1 VLIFANIKLYLD
13 KSKKLFKII
22 IKMIYLSNKIVA
34 MFTFSEENYLK
45 AIYHLEI
52 DSIKGISTNAIAKKL
67 ETKASSVTDMVKK
80 LSEKKLIIYKKY
92 QGVTLTDF
100 GKKTAANI
108 VRKHRLWE
116 VFLVEKL
123 NFSWDEVHDVAEQ
136 LEHIKS
142 PKLINQLDSF
152 LGFPSNDPHGDPI
165 PDKEGKFQKIEKKLL
180 STLKENQLGVC
191 VGVNDSS
198 SEFLKYLDR
207 YQISLGQK
215 IRVVS
220 KESFD
225 GSVTILINNK
235 EMSISQKIANN
246 IYIQS

>member
-1 VLIFANIKLYLD
+1 MTNINKFLAKTKNIF
-13 KSKKLFKII
+13 KKLKKVYICEVNFI
-22 IKMIYLSNKIVA
+22 M
-34 MFTFSEENYLK
+34 MFTLSEENYLK
-45 AIYHLEI
+45 AIFHLQTV
-52 DSIKGISTNAIAKKL
+52 SGKGISTNAIAKKL
-67 ETKASSVTDMVKK
+67 ETKASSVTDMIKK
-80 LSEKKLIIYKKY
+80 LADKEVLTYIKY
-92 QGVTLTDF
+92 QGVSLTDL
-100 GKKTAANI
+100 GRKIALVVI
-108 VRKHRLWE
+108 RKHRLWE

-142 PKLINQLDSF
+142 TKLINELDAF
-152 LGFPSNDPHGDPI
+152 LEFPKMDPHGDPI